1 MARLG
6 WNLDSGLARAV
17 SIALMAAVVP
27 GLAAVPFCFLSGRTW
42 RTVRLVAGLAVL
54 SGWGGWCLW
63 QRSNLGA
70 APVALAGVGMLL
82 LVACG
87 LDAHGQSSGD
97 DVHVGRGPAEGP

>member
-1 MARLG
+1 MVRLG
-6 WNLDSGLARAV
+6 WTLDSSLARVA
-17 SIALMAAVVP
+17 STALMSAVVL
-27 GLAAVPFCFLSGRTW
+27 GLAAVPLCLLNGRPW
-42 RTVRLVAGLAVL
+42 RTVRLLAGIAVL

-70 APVALAGVGMLL
+70 APMALACVGMLL
-82 LVACG
+82 LVACV